1 MITYI
6 ITYVDC
12 ISIGRGLGVCSR
24 GIHYHYVDSKVFQ
37 RVMENRRE
45 GRTRGRPY
53 PIFRSGPTIRA
64 SLVPPVRVISPKQG
78 LRLPSEYSYLRED
91 GVSLAQDVCSKTFVR
106 RKYKEKYRV
115 RY

>member
-1 MITYI
+1 MVTYI

-24 GIHYHYVDSKVFQ
+24 GIHYHYLLVDSKFFQ

-45 GRTRGRPY
+45 GRTRGRIHS
-53 PIFRSGPTIRA
+53 IFRSGPTIRA

-78 LRLPSEYSYLRED
+78 LRLPSGYSYLRED
-91 GVSLAQDVCSKTFVR
+91 GVSLAQDVQNFCGT
-106 RKYKEKYRV
+106 
-115 RY
+115 